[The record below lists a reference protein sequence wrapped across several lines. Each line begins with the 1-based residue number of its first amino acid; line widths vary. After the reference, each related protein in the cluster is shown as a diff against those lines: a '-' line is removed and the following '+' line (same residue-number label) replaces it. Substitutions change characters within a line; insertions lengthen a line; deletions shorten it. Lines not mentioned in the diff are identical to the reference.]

1 MKYIKDKN
9 KIFKLKEEL
18 TKEQIKKELN
28 LIEIELKRIDKNI
41 KASRAFIKEQTEK
54 RLTLLEQKAILCD

>member
-28 LIEIELKRIDKNI
+28 LIEIELKRIGKNI